1 MLDKR
6 GSIVTLDTPGAE
18 WLNGKGDMLLLRESD
33 VKRELSTFIS
43 FNFPICIRI
52 RSGVERVQGTF
63 LSPDECMSIK
73 VKEDV
78 DEELGDAEV
87 NFIEKVAAKLNIEPE
102 KVLQINELVLER
114 KDWLV
119 KSAVVM
125 ESA

>member
-1 MLDKR
+1 MGFRMLDKR

-52 RSGVERVQGTF
+52 SSGVERVQGTF

-78 DEELGDAEV
+78 VENNV
-87 NFIEKVAAKLNIEPE
+87 NK
-102 KVLQINELVLER
+102 R
-114 KDWLV
+114 
-119 KSAVVM
+119 
-125 ESA
+125 

>member
-1 MLDKR
+1 MVILTNRISNSVITKEIKENFPVRMEFRMLDKR

-73 VKEDV
+73 VKED
-78 DEELGDAEV
+78 
-87 NFIEKVAAKLNIEPE
+87 AA
-102 KVLQINELVLER
+102 
-114 KDWLV
+114 LV
-119 KSAVVM
+119 KVDT
-125 ESA
+125 EW

>member
-1 MLDKR
+1 MVILTNRISNSVITKEIKENFPVRMGFRMLDKR

-63 LSPDECMSIK
+63 LSPDECMAIK
-73 VKEDV
+73 
-78 DEELGDAEV
+78 EE
-87 NFIEKVAAKLNIEPE
+87 NNIDYDSVVTPE
-102 KVLQINELVLER
+102 KKMKYLEKLQ
-114 KDWLV
+114 K
-119 KSAVVM
+119 
-125 ESA
+125 

>member
-33 VKRELSTFIS
+33 VKREL
-43 FNFPICIRI
+43 PICIRI

-78 DEELGDAEV
+78 VENNV
-87 NFIEKVAAKLNIEPE
+87 NK
-102 KVLQINELVLER
+102 R
-114 KDWLV
+114 
-119 KSAVVM
+119 
-125 ESA
+125 